1 MIFLV
6 LQASVGARSGSNGFV
21 LANHYSTMA
30 ERMPECPGGGMPI
43 GKRQPLFFSQ
53 VKALTLRL
61 SLAYDMK
68 KGEAIVDI
76 LSDWLGG
83 PKTYD
88 SVSSRF
94 FRWNFRRCSAQS

>member
-43 GKRQPLFFSQ
+43 GKRQPLFF
-53 VKALTLRL
+53 
-61 SLAYDMK
+61 
-68 KGEAIVDI
+68 
-76 LSDWLGG
+76 
-83 PKTYD
+83 
-88 SVSSRF
+88 
-94 FRWNFRRCSAQS
+94 